1 MRTSLHTQHSAPTG
15 PGRFQ
20 HSLLSPSFAGPKCSY
35 HEKRIYYLEQHVD
48 RLLGDLVPEH
58 LRVAPLLA
66 DRIVNTACAV

>member
-1 MRTSLHTQHSAPTG
+1 MEHI
-15 PGRFQ
+15 Q

-66 DRIVNTACAV
+66 DRIVTTACAV